1 MKSAAAEGVPP
12 HTQPPLGR
20 ADFLPAGS
28 ELREPPMPIEPQP
41 WTPLSRVEC
50 LRLALLLHR
59 AALSGR
65 AVVLD
70 GTERGE

>member
-1 MKSAAAEGVPP
+1 MKSAVAEGVPP
-12 HTQPPLGR
+12 HTQRPLGH
-20 ADFLPAGS
+20 ADFLPAS
-28 ELREPPMPIEPQP
+28 PEPRLPSMPVEPQP

-65 AVVLD
+65 
-70 GTERGE
+70 R